1 MGAKNDRN
9 PKDDIKL
16 VHGDLLD
23 FLYASHGRLY
33 DAMCQNL
40 EKTGVKRE
48 QASYGLFVLLGLY
61 LIFGSLAQFVCNLI
75 GFAYPAYASVKAI
88 RTAAKDDDTQ
98 WLIYWTVFAFF
109 SLIDFFTGALL
120 KWFPFYYVVKTIFL
134 IYLSLPQTQGALYL
148 YNKIIDPAITLFD
161 KCLNARLS
169 GESAGAE
176 GKAKDA

>member
-9 PKDDIKL
+9 LKDDIKL
-16 VHGDLLD
+16 ANGDLLN

-48 QASYGLFVLLGLY
+48 QVSYGLFVLLGLY
-61 LIFGSLAQFVCNLI
+61 LVFGARAQFVCNLI
-75 GFAYPAYASVKAI
+75 GFVYPAYATVKTI
-88 RTAAKDDDTQ
+88 RTEAKDDDTQ

-109 SLIDFFTGALL
+109 SLIDFFTGAFL
-120 KWFPFYYVVKTIFL
+120 KWFPVYYVVKAIFL
-134 IYLSLPQTQGALYL
+134 IHLSLPQTQGALYL

-161 KCLNARLS
+161 KCLNVRLS
-169 GESAGAE
+169 GESAEAM